1 MIVHQDYCAV
11 WLSNEAIGSFVIS
24 NHTMESR
31 TATTN
36 VSSFMSHGSLGK
48 RLLSPAQS
56 RELCR

>member
-1 MIVHQDYCAV
+1 V